1 MERDIKKKIE
11 EYLLS
16 HYYVRIATLKPDGNP
31 VVHTVG
37 YASEGTTLYIMTD
50 RPSRKAKNI
59 MQNPHVAY
67 AVDENY
73 EEFLNIL
80 GIQMEGKAT
89 VIEEKTDIEKAIGLL
104 QKKFKQYSN
113 LPQDRDIV
121 IIKVEPVAGYYL
133 DNSVRFG
140 HRDKITF

>member
-11 EYLLS
+11 KYLLS
-16 HYYVRIATLKPDGNP
+16 HYYVRLATLKPDGNP

-73 EEFLNIL
+73 EEFLNIQ

-89 VIEEKTDIEKAIGLL
+89 VIEEKAGNRLWIDCYGVKRVDAIRQATPGFFTRRYLE
-104 QKKFKQYSN
+104 F
-113 LPQDRDIV
+113 
-121 IIKVEPVAGYYL
+121 PV
-133 DNSVRFG
+133 
-140 HRDKITF
+140 

>member
-1 MERDIKKKIE
+1 MERDVKKKIE

-16 HYYVRIATLKPDGNP
+16 HYYVRLATLKPDGNP

-50 RPSRKAKNI
+50 RPSRKARNI
-59 MQNPHVAY
+59 MKNPHVAY

-73 EEFLNIL
+73 EEFLNIQ

-89 VIEEKTDIEKAIGLL
+89 VIEEKADIEKAIGLL
-104 QKKFKQYSN
+104 QKKFNQYSA
-113 LPQDRDIV
+113 LPPDRDIV